1 MKIKKI
7 YLTKSYT
14 GFFFDDQKAIKK
26 GAANDGFMYQGDPV
40 IEGFSA
46 VRQKGEAISIR
57 IVLEN
62 GVSGYGDCCAVQY
75 SGTGGRDPL
84 FLADDYIPFMETNL
98 IPLLMKED
106 IDVFRPLAEK
116 YDRMSINGKRLHTA
130 IRYGITQ
137 ALLSVTAEYHQVT
150 MAQLVR
156 KEYNISSE
164 VYKPIPVFTQSGDDR
179 YNNVDKMI
187 LKEADVLPH
196 GLINNI
202 PNKLGNKG
210 EILAQY
216 ISWLS
221 GRILKYRTKS
231 DYQPVLHLDVYG
243 TIGIAFDNDLD
254 KIVDYMIEL
263 EKLAQPF
270 KLRIEGPIDGGNR
283 EDTMI
288 ALRDLTKMLDERNS
302 TIEIVADEWCN
313 TLEDIIYFA
322 DHMAGKMLQ
331 IKCPDLG
338 GINNIIEAILYCNMK
353 KVGSY
358 CGGSCNETDVSSKT
372 TTNIAI
378 ACEADQCL
386 AKPGMGVDEGYMIVK
401 NEMGRVLAVSNDRS

>member
-1 MKIKKI
+1 MKIRKI

-26 GAANDGFMYQGDPV
+26 GARNDGFMYQGEPV
-40 IEGFSA
+40 IEGFTS

-62 GVSGYGDCCAVQY
+62 GVTGYGDCCAVQY

-84 FLADDYIPFMETNL
+84 FLADDYIPFMEAKL
-98 IPLLMKED
+98 IPLLMEED
-106 IDVFRPLAEK
+106 INLFRPLAEK
-116 YDRMSINGKRLHTA
+116 YDRMMIDGKRLHTA

-137 ALLSVTAEYHQVT
+137 ALLSVTAEYKQMT
-150 MAQLVR
+150 MAELVR
-156 KEYNISSE
+156 KEYNIDSKT
-164 VYKPIPVFTQSGDDR
+164 YKPIPVFTQSGDDR
-179 YNNVDKMI
+179 YTNVDKMI

-202 PNKLGNKG
+202 PTKLGEKG

-221 GRILKYRTKS
+221 QRILKYRIRP

-254 KIVDYMIEL
+254 RIVDYMIDL

-288 ALRDLTKMLDERNS
+288 SLRDLTKMLDDRHS
-302 TIEIVADEWCN
+302 SIEIVADEWCN

-322 DHMAGKMLQ
+322 DNKAGKMLQ

-338 GINNIIEAILYCNMK
+338 GINNIIEAILYCNEK
-353 KVGSY
+353 KIGSY
-358 CGGSCNETDVSSKT
+358 CGGSCNETDVSAKT

-378 ACEADQCL
+378 ACDADQCL

-401 NEMGRVLAVSNDRS
+401 NEMGRVLAVCNDR

>member
-1 MKIKKI
+1 
-7 YLTKSYT
+7 
-14 GFFFDDQKAIKK
+14 
-26 GAANDGFMYQGDPV
+26 
-40 IEGFSA
+40 
-46 VRQKGEAISIR
+46 
-57 IVLEN
+57 
-62 GVSGYGDCCAVQY
+62 
-75 SGTGGRDPL
+75 
-84 FLADDYIPFMETNL
+84 
-98 IPLLMKED
+98 
-106 IDVFRPLAEK
+106 
-116 YDRMSINGKRLHTA
+116 
-130 IRYGITQ
+130 
-137 ALLSVTAEYHQVT
+137 
-150 MAQLVR
+150 
-156 KEYNISSE
+156 
-164 VYKPIPVFTQSGDDR
+164 
-179 YNNVDKMI
+179 
-187 LKEADVLPH
+187 
-196 GLINNI
+196 
-202 PNKLGNKG
+202 
-210 EILAQY
+210 
-216 ISWLS
+216 
-221 GRILKYRTKS
+221 
-231 DYQPVLHLDVYG
+231 
-243 TIGIAFDNDLD
+243 
-254 KIVDYMIEL
+254 MIEL

-322 DHMAGKMLQ
+322 DNMAGKMLQ